1 MPWFCD
7 RLDEIDGVEHIIETY
22 ELGDLVRPMNIHEEL
37 NQKKKIYRIDE
48 FKVENKKSWEGDK
61 KGTNIGVFWAYEI
74 NDPERVKVK
83 FGVEQ
88 LKHLS
93 PLERL
98 AAEAP
103 HETFLK
109 DTTGEE
115 VTLVPKCSAQP
126 PIKESR
132 V

>member
-1 MPWFCD
+1 MKYRFRVRPTKLVGLNMPWFCD
-7 RLDEIDGVEHIIETY
+7 RLDHVEGVESIVETY
-22 ELGDLVRPMNIHEEL
+22 ELGDLVRPMNIKEDL
-37 NQKKKIYRIDE
+37 DQKKQIYRIDE

-61 KGTNIGVFWAYEI
+61 KGTNVGVFWAFAI
-74 NDPERVKVK
+74 DDPSKTKIK

-103 HETFLK
+103 WEGMFK
-109 DTTGEE
+109 GNDND
-115 VTLVPKCSAQP
+115 
-126 PIKESR
+126 
-132 V
+132 